1 MMERPIIFSTPMVR
15 AILDGRKTHT
25 RRYVKLQFLDG
36 YNPEWTGYKPVFEY
50 GKFFLAGSNGE
61 PATKQVKPPFQPG
74 DRLWVRETWG
84 KDDNGEYVYRAN
96 CGLTEDDS
104 FPPSMFRWK
113 PSIHMPKAAARIWL
127 KVNAVWVDK
136 VQNIS
141 EDEARAEGCLPLLDR
156 YGVVMIAA
164 RGVYHARWDQGY
176 ARRGYGWGANP
187 WVWVIEFEVL
197 NHETSPS
204 TRH

>member
-1 MMERPIIFSTPMVR
+1 MERPILFGTPMVR
-15 AILDGRKTHT
+15 AIREGRKTQT
-25 RRYVKLQFLDG
+25 RRVVKFLG
-36 YNPEWTGYKPVFEY
+36 NRNPNWTGYAKDGLQLY
-50 GKFFLAGSNGE
+50 NGRNE
-61 PATKQVKPPFQPG
+61 PCITKPPCQPG
-74 DRLWVRETWG
+74 DLLWVRETWG

-96 CGLTEDDS
+96 YGLTEDDS

-197 NHETSPS
+197 KP
-204 TRH
+204 